1 MTALETSL
9 ESFDNE
15 DKQNPADR
23 SSSTNLHSLNFAT
36 GDQFMR
42 YHFSRRQF
50 ASFSTCLAIFCLS
63 LGLTGCAFSGGS
75 SSSGSG
81 TLTPV
86 LKLSGTQG
94 SVIGGQNPVSGAL
107 IQLYQI
113 GVGTG
118 TSYVANAKPLVS
130 STILT
135 DSGGNFDLTGQYSC
149 VSGTYLYITASG
161 GNPGLSSGVNA
172 NITLMASVGLCDNLS
187 QATFIAINEE
197 TTVAMAYAFAQYG
210 RTSLFGT
217 ALSTQSTG
225 AATPAI
231 NFATSSS
238 NIQGIANAAAMANVL
253 VNPVAGRSPGGNGN
267 GTLNNPLTLSGLANN
282 GATGAVAEF
291 WQINTIADILAAC
304 VNSGG
309 VAGSSDTTSNCAILF
324 SNVVPFTGTAAPAD
338 TAQAALDLAL
348 TPNVPAGNIS
358 NLYLT
363 IPSTAPF
370 LPYVTTAAS
379 ITDFSVG
386 VQIKPVVPGTTTE
399 LVFEPSWAAT
409 DSNGNI
415 WLTNSSTTG
424 THPASLLEL
433 SPTGAPIP
441 AGTAAGNT
449 AANYLINSYTMNGT
463 TTPFVGQYQTT
474 TATPPVYEII
484 GKLQGAIDTNNNVW
498 ISDRGSDSVMKVFGS
513 GATGAGIGHNG
524 GNAADAAGSGA
535 VGYQLLAGSAPILTF
550 VDGSNNV
557 WTMLANSVG
566 GVGTTAK
573 PGVCGTNYMYNS
585 GLAGFLGGDPTQ
597 GAYSPT
603 VYTAATTVAIDP
615 NVADTVTSGGTTT
628 AIPGA
633 PFIWTPAS
641 NTLNQQYTS
650 GTTPGCATPLNS
662 ITSGSIAG
670 TTKLNGL
677 TIATGDVA
685 YPIGSSTF
693 DAQFD
698 SKGYLWI
705 ARPTTIDVVT
715 VPPGS
720 GTATVPVAIIKML
733 PNYGTAFTPAQTVAN
748 TTFTYFTGAGMTNT
762 LSPRTLS
769 IDGDGNVW
777 FPPNG
782 GHGMVELSNDGVGLS
797 PITSTNDPGDPGFRG
812 STCTNCKYN
821 GETAETYSRNI
832 NTLPQRPTF
841 DLSGNVWSPLGGS
854 NAGAM
859 LVLVGIA
866 GPTVSPNALGLKNK
880 TLATR
885 P

>member
-1 MTALETSL
+1 MYEG
-9 ESFDNE
+9 
-15 DKQNPADR
+15 KQNPADR

-50 ASFSTCLAIFCLS
+50 ASFSTCLAVFCLS
-63 LGLTGCAFSGGS
+63 LLLTGCAFSGGS
-75 SSSGSG
+75 LSSGSG
-81 TLTPV
+81 AVAPI
-86 LKLSGTQG
+86 LKVNGTQG

-118 TSYVANAKPLVS
+118 TSYIANAKPLVS

-149 VSGTYLYITASG
+149 VPGTYLYITASG

-197 TTVAMAYAFAQYG
+197 TTVAMAYAFAQFG

-217 ALSTQSTG
+217 ALSSQSTG

-231 NFATSSS
+231 NFATSST

-267 GTLNNPLTLSGLANN
+267 GTLNNPLTLSGLTNN

-291 WQINTIADILAAC
+291 WQINTIANILAAC

-309 VAGSSDTTSNCAILF
+309 VTGSTDTTSTCAVLF
-324 SNVVPFTGTAAPAD
+324 NNVVPFTGTAAPAD

-348 TPNVPAGNIS
+348 MPTVPTTNIS
-358 NLYLT
+358 NLYLL

-399 LVFEPSWAAT
+399 LMFEPSWSAT
-409 DSNGNI
+409 DSNGNL
-415 WLTNSSTTG
+415 WLTNSSALT

-433 SPTGAPIP
+433 SPTGAPVR
-441 AGTAAGNT
+441 AGTATGNT
-449 AANYLINSYTMNGT
+449 TANYLINNYTMNGAT
-463 TTPFVGQYQTT
+463 TAFVGQYEELTNGT
-474 TATPPVYEII
+474 YEVI
-484 GKLQGAIDTNNNVW
+484 GKLQGSIDTNNNVW
-498 ISDRGSDSVMKVFGS
+498 VSDRGSDSVMKINGS
-513 GATGAGIGHNG
+513 GVTVAGTGNNG
-524 GNAADAAGSGA
+524 GNAADVGGNGA
-535 VGYQLLAGSAPILTF
+535 VGYPLLAGSAPVLTF

-557 WTMLANSVG
+557 WTMLSGYSA
-566 GVGTTAK
+566 GVPGTWK
-573 PGVCGTNYMYNS
+573 YGNCGTNYMYNI
-585 GLAGFLGGDPTQ
+585 GMAGFLGGDPTK

-603 VYTAATTVAIDP
+603 VYTNGPTTVTIDP
-615 NVADTVTSGGTTT
+615 NVTDTVTSGGVTT

-641 NTLNQQYTS
+641 NVIYHQYTS
-650 GTTPGCATPLNS
+650 GTTPGCASPLNQFS
-662 ITSGSIAG
+662 SATTG
-670 TTKLNGL
+670 TT
-677 TIATGDVA
+677 TITGQTISPGDVA

-693 DAQFD
+693 DVAFD

-705 ARPTTIDVVT
+705 ARPSTIDLVT
-715 VPPGS
+715 APAT
-720 GTATVPVAIIKML
+720 TATVPEAVVKML
-733 PNYGTAFTPAQTVAN
+733 PNYGSAFTPTQTVAN
-748 TTFTYFTGAGMTNT
+748 TTFTYFTGAGGMTAS
-762 LSPRTLS
+762 LGPRALS

-777 FPPNG
+777 IPPNG
-782 GHGMVELSNDGVGLS
+782 GAGLVELSNDGVALS
-797 PITSTNDPGDPGFRG
+797 PITSNPGFRG

-821 GETAETYSRNI
+821 GETAETYSRNAS
-832 NTLPQRPTF
+832 TSPQKVIF
-841 DLSGNVWSPLGGS
+841 DISGNVWSPLGGS
-854 NAGAM
+854 NAAAM

-866 GPTVSPNALGLKNK
+866 GPTVSPNSLGIKNK